1 VTDPLPRAGGWRR
14 AIVQGIAHPTP
25 RSVILRLDVPD
36 RVEHLPGQHYVI
48 RLTAEDGYRAQ
59 RSYSVASAPSDPLL
73 EFYIERLDEGEVSAF
88 LAEGVEVGDSLDIR
102 GPIGGWF
109 VWAGDRKAL
118 GIAGGS
124 GAVPFVAMVRHA
136 MDLGR
141 LDLLRLVVSARTR
154 SDLPYHDEFSAAG
167 ALIVL
172 TRTNT
177 ATRAAARMTADEIAG
192 SVWPD
197 GPCYVCGSSSFADA
211 ATDLLIASGVGEQR
225 IRVERFGP
233 SGA

>member
-1 VTDPLPRAGGWRR
+1 
-14 AIVQGIAHPTP
+14 
-25 RSVILRLDVPD
+25 VILRLDVPD
-36 RVEHLPGQHYVI
+36 RIEHLPGQHYVI

-73 EFYIERLDEGEVSAF
+73 EFYIERLDDGEVSAF
-88 LAEGVEVGDSLDIR
+88 LADGVEVGDSLDVR

-109 VWAGDRKAL
+109 VWDGDKKAL

-124 GAVPFVAMVRHA
+124 GAVPFVAMLRHS

-141 LDLLRLVVSARTR
+141 LDLLRLVLSARTR
-154 SDLPYHDEFSAAG
+154 SDMPYHDEFLAAG

-172 TRTNT
+172 TRANT
-177 ATRAAARMTADEIAG
+177 ATRLAGRMTTNEVAG

-197 GPCYVCGSSSFADA
+197 GPCYVCGSSGFADA
-211 ATDLLIASGVGEQR
+211 ATDLLIASGVADQR

-233 SGA
+233 SGGSQETSPR

>member
-1 VTDPLPRAGGWRR
+1 VTDRPPRVGGWRH
-14 AIVQGIAHPTP
+14 AIVRNIAHPTP
-25 RSVILRLDVPD
+25 RSVILRLDLPD
-36 RVEHLPGQHYVI
+36 RIEHLPGQHYVI

-73 EFYIERLDEGEVSAF
+73 EFYIERLDDGEVSTF
-88 LAEGVEVGDSLDIR
+88 LAEGVEVGDRLEVR

-109 VWAGDRKAL
+109 VWAGDTTAL

-124 GAVPFVAMVRHA
+124 GAVPFAAMLRHA
-136 MDLGR
+136 IDLGR
-141 LDLLRLVVSARTR
+141 PERLRLVLSARTR
-154 SDLPYHDEFSAAG
+154 SEVPYHDEFVAAG

-172 TRTNT
+172 TRQD
-177 ATRAAARMTADEIAG
+177 RAMGPAARVTAGEIARA
-192 SVWPD
+192 VWPD
-197 GPCYVCGSSSFADA
+197 GPCLVCGSSGFADA
-211 ATDLLIASGVGEQR
+211 ATDLLLASGVAATR